1 MIRHPAS
8 GTHLCKKH
16 FLRYVRRRVLKA
28 FYKLGLG
35 TSREVSV
42 DPSHGEVE
50 AIIVRDALRDKGI
63 KISIEKGGE
72 IKAMSI
78 EKVLYFLLKA
88 FYENDVK
95 ALELADPTR
104 SKNPAFV
111 LLPYEVAVYA
121 KLVGLE
127 PPRERFEGPLWDIA
141 LSVALEQPTEAYSS
155 LKIIS
160 KLTRLFPVP

>member
-1 MIRHPAS
+1 VIRHPAS
-8 GTHLCKKH
+8 GAHLCKKH

-35 TSREVSV
+35 TLREATV
-42 DPSHGEVE
+42 DPSYGEVE
-50 AIIVRDALRDKGI
+50 AAIVRDALRDKGI
-63 KISIEKGGE
+63 KASIEEGGE
-72 IKAMSI
+72 LKAMSI
-78 EKVLYFLLKA
+78 EKVLYFLLRA
-88 FYENDVK
+88 FYENDAR
-95 ALELADPTR
+95 ALELADPKK

-121 KLVGLE
+121 KLTGLR
-127 PPRERFEGPLWDIA
+127 PPRERFGGPLWDIA

-160 KLTRLFPVP
+160 ELSRLFPVP